1 MAVGRVMRIG
11 RSLDNELVVSD
22 LQVSRHHAEFRATSD
37 GRFEIVDLGSH
48 NGTYV
53 NGQPVR
59 QQIIGPNDIVGVGH
73 STFRLV
79 GDRLEEFV
87 DTGDVSFSARHL
99 TVTVDGGKQILKD
112 VSFGVPEK
120 SLIAVI
126 GPSGSG
132 KSTLLKALTGYR
144 PANQGD
150 VLYDNRNL
158 YKQFAEL
165 RQRIGLVP
173 QDDILHKELTVRK
186 ALRYAAKLRFPGD
199 TAVSEREARIEE
211 VLRELKLD
219 IHKDKK
225 VTALSG
231 GQRKRVSVAL
241 ELLTKP
247 SLIFLDEPTS
257 GLDPGMDR
265 DVMQLLRGLADDGRT
280 VLVVTHS
287 VAELALCDKLLVMA
301 PGGSVAYFG
310 PPEEALNFFGYETW
324 ADVFSA
330 FENYRDYDW
339 AGRWKGSQHYQM
351 YAADIDAVAPQSV
364 HVQPQ
369 MVHPPK
375 AQSWG
380 SQLWTLV
387 RRYCSVIASD
397 RGFIALMLLLPA
409 VLGGVSCVIPS
420 DYGLAPPAP
429 HHFNQDAGTIMLILS
444 VGACFA
450 GAANSVRELIKER
463 VIYER
468 ERAVGLSRSAYLMSK
483 VIVLGVITAVQG
495 VLITAIGF
503 SVRKLPEHGVVIKN
517 LLSRRA
523 LPGDHRPRLHL
534 DDDRPRDLL
543 AGQDR
548 REDDAAAGDVRDR
561 PGRLHRHHVQDLRLA
576 GCRAG
581 RLADALTLG
590 HRRRGSLAE
599 PLAHHGPDGQEQPQ
613 QPRPALVAHRSA
625 SGRSTW
631 SSSFSSAPPAAS
643 WSPGCCAATSRRSCA
658 SNRPV
663 RTPKGGGTRE
673 GAAALRRLAEVC
685 APRRSVGRV
694 HVVHR
699 AVHLGRV
706 VAGGGDVGDRVV
718 DVPGGAVDVVR
729 LEGRVDDLQQTLGGD
744 AGGGVGVP
752 VVDGVG
758 VAGGLPH
765 DVAVEAVVGA
775 RDALGVH
782 DVQGLLDPAVKVVGV
797 GLGGAGAGA
806 ALTGLRSSER
816 LAASLSA
823 RSLSAFALAAASA
836 SAFFLASASAFACLA
851 ALSDCLESSSD
862 WVAPK
867 EEAFQATGFTE
878 AACWPLPSAE
888 APGTSA
894 NARAAAP
901 AAAMPSGGE
910 LVDLGQTGIARDGG
924 AHAEQNL
931 FQSRESQWPGTV
943 REKRRTF
950 RSTAPCDAA
959 IVSGC
964 KKSCGKG
971 VTYYPA
977 SLTRGVRSARRID
990 SLPAEAAPYGPLT
1003 RPLGG
1008 FVRDVR
1014 PMSGLTPGAAHAHPV
1029 CPNPYAKFAIKKN
1042 A

>member
-1 MAVGRVMRIG
+1 MGHGVPELVLELNGQTWTLDPSRSYTLGRDPQGDMVLEDARVSWRHATVRWGGHGWLIEDHGSTNGTYVQGQRVHQMEIGPGAAVHLGNATDGPRLNLSAAAPAAPAAPAADIYSAQTAMAPAVQPGQPAPQQYQQPGAQGWGHQPPQQYQQVPQQGGWQQPYAPQQQAAQPQGQAPGTGGGESPTRFHQMAVGRVMRIG
-11 RSLDNELVVSD
+11 RALDNDLVVSD
-22 LQVSRHHAEFRATSD
+22 LQVSRHHAEFRATP
-37 GRFEIVDLGSH
+37 GGFEIVDLGSH

-59 QQIIGPNDIVGVGH
+59 QQLIGPQDTVGVGH

-199 TAVSEREARIEE
+199 TAASEREARIDE

-369 MVHPPK
+369 VVRPPVP
-375 AQSWG
+375 QSWG
-380 SQLWTLV
+380 SQLWTLM
-387 RRYCSVIASD
+387 RRYSSVIASD
-397 RGFIALMLLLPA
+397 RGFLALMLLLPA
-409 VLGGVSCVIPS
+409 VLGGVSTLIPS
-420 DYGLAPPAP
+420 DYGLGAPAP
-429 HHFNQDAGTIMLILS
+429 RHFNQDAGTIMLILA
-444 VGACFA
+444 VGMCFS

-483 VIVLGVITAVQG
+483 VIILSLITVVQG
-495 VLITAIGF
+495 VLTCAIGF
-503 SVRKLPEHGVVIKN
+503 SVRKLPAQGLILKKFPAVEMCLMIIALGFTCMMIGLVISSLVKTSEKTMPLLVMFAIVQVVFTGILFKLYDSPGIEQVAWLMPARWAIAGAGTTLDLSHIMAPMDKSNPTN
-517 LLSRRA
+517 LDPLWA
-523 LPGDHRPRLHL
+523 HTAGQWGIDMIA
-534 DDDRPRDLL
+534 LL
-543 AGQDR
+543 AIG
-548 REDDAAAGDVRDR
+548 
-561 PGRLHRHHVQDLRLA
+561 
-576 GCRAG
+576 
-581 RLADALTLG
+581 
-590 HRRRGSLAE
+590 
-599 PLAHHGPDGQEQPQ
+599 
-613 QPRPALVAHRSA
+613 VACGFA
-625 SGRSTW
+625 
-631 SSSFSSAPPAAS
+631 
-643 WSPGCCAATSRRSCA
+643 
-658 SNRPV
+658 
-663 RTPKGGGTRE
+663 
-673 GAAALRRLAEVC
+673 
-685 APRRSVGRV
+685 
-694 HVVHR
+694 
-699 AVHLGRV
+699 
-706 VAGGGDVGDRVV
+706 
-718 DVPGGAVDVVR
+718 VVR
-729 LEGRVDDLQQTLGGD
+729 L
-744 AGGGVGVP
+744 
-752 VVDGVG
+752 
-758 VAGGLPH
+758 
-765 DVAVEAVVGA
+765 
-775 RDALGVH
+775 
-782 DVQGLLDPAVKVVGV
+782 
-797 GLGGAGAGA
+797 
-806 ALTGLRSSER
+806 LRRHEPEVMR
-816 LAASLSA
+816 
-823 RSLSAFALAAASA
+823 
-836 SAFFLASASAFACLA
+836 
-851 ALSDCLESSSD
+851 
-862 WVAPK
+862 K
-867 EEAFQATGFTE
+867 
-878 AACWPLPSAE
+878 
-888 APGTSA
+888 
-894 NARAAAP
+894 
-901 AAAMPSGGE
+901 
-910 LVDLGQTGIARDGG
+910 
-924 AHAEQNL
+924 
-931 FQSRESQWPGTV
+931 
-943 REKRRTF
+943 
-950 RSTAPCDAA
+950 
-959 IVSGC
+959 
-964 KKSCGKG
+964 
-971 VTYYPA
+971 
-977 SLTRGVRSARRID
+977 
-990 SLPAEAAPYGPLT
+990 
-1003 RPLGG
+1003 
-1008 FVRDVR
+1008 
-1014 PMSGLTPGAAHAHPV
+1014 
-1029 CPNPYAKFAIKKN
+1029 
-1042 A
+1042 